1 MKPDALRLT
10 QTCDTALKQQIG
22 SAVSSQI
29 ETLIALVAPSMVVFL
44 IPGLQQAEQICD
56 FLLRQD
62 IQEAHRHR

>member
-1 MKPDALRLT
+1 MPYASPKRAIRP
-10 QTCDTALKQQIG
+10 LKQQIG

-44 IPGLQQAEQICD
+44 IAGLQQAEQICD